1 LLAIARAHSASLGR
15 AEPGASVVKY
25 ETSCV
30 DRAGAAA
37 TVAMGVGVAAAEGVS
52 TVLAA
57 DGMGDLTDAAWWE
70 RP

>member
-1 LLAIARAHSASLGR
+1 
-15 AEPGASVVKY
+15 VVKY

-37 TVAMGVGVAAAEGVS
+37 TVAMGVGVGIGVAVAAAEGVS
-52 TVLAA
+52 IVLAA
-57 DGMGDLTDAAWWE
+57 DGMGDLTDAVWWE